1 MMGELVFYSFMGLV
15 MWGAYLAISD
25 ELPSASNMVLCLI
38 LWPVMAAM
46 LIGALLVS
54 STRRRS

>member
-1 MMGELVFYSFMGLV
+1 MGELAFYGFAGFV
-15 MWGAYLAISD
+15 MWGAYLCLSD
-25 ELPSASNMVLCLI
+25 ELPSVSNMTLCLI

-46 LIGALLVS
+46 WIGALLVS